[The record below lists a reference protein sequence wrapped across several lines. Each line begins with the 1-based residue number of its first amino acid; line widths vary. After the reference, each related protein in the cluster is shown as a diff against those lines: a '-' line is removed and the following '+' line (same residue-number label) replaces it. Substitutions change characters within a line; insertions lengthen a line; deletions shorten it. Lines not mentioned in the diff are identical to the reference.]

1 MQASIKRV
9 EIALAELK
17 KGNMVIL
24 VDDPD
29 RENEGD
35 LIALAEN
42 ITPHNMNM
50 MIHHGSGIVCLSMT
64 EARLNE
70 LNLPLMLPSSQNTSC
85 RGTPF
90 TISIDARDNIT
101 TGVSAED
108 RTKTILVAYDE
119 KTTPDQLVKPGH
131 IFPLQARDGGVFER
145 QGHTEGAV
153 DLAVLAGSKPAAVL
167 CEIMNPDGTMT
178 RGKQLDEFAEKYN
191 LHMLAISDIIE
202 YRLQHENMIVEETTA
217 TVPLDNY
224 GTFKMTVIKEK
235 FTNHEHMILT
245 SETAPDANK
254 ATLVRIHS
262 ACVTGDIFSSQ
273 RCDCHQQLHH
283 SLKRISEEGGML
295 IYLNQEGRGIGL
307 FNKIKAYGLQENG
320 LDTVEANEKL
330 GLPADLRQYHIA
342 ANILRNRHIP
352 AIRLLTNN
360 PEKVDSLKK
369 HGFENVEREAMPIFQ
384 NEHNA
389 KYLKT
394 KKEKMKHE
402 INLNH
407 QD

>member
-70 LNLPLMLPSSQNTSC
+70 LNLPLMLPASQNTSC

-90 TISIDARDNIT
+90 TISIDARDDIT

-178 RGKQLDEFAEKYN
+178 RGKQLDEFAEKYD

-235 FTNHEHMILT
+235 FTNHEHMILS
-245 SETAPDANK
+245 SEKTPDANK

-307 FNKIKAYGLQENG
+307 FNKIKAYGLQESG

-369 HGFENVEREAMPIFQ
+369 HGFENVEREVMPIFQ